1 MPQGQ
6 GTVKSKGFL
15 RDQRAAHGL
24 FLVGT
29 EAWYINKDGICIS
42 VLVLSDKLCPEPEV
56 SFFYQI
62 YGRQTQESSLH
73 SSLSLR
79 TIGDYTV
86 EFLPVNELTMEVTGS
101 RSSDRLPHIQNPSV
115 SSLLCKISWNAPVSR
130 ALLLEFQYR
139 ARERECL
146 SWSIGQS

>member
-42 VLVLSDKLCPEPEV
+42 VLVLSDNYVQSQKLAFFIRSMGGRRKNLPCIHRCP
-56 SFFYQI
+56 
-62 YGRQTQESSLH
+62 
-73 SSLSLR
+73 
-79 TIGDYTV
+79 
-86 EFLPVNELTMEVTGS
+86 
-101 RSSDRLPHIQNPSV
+101 
-115 SSLLCKISWNAPVSR
+115 
-130 ALLLEFQYR
+130 
-139 ARERECL
+139 
-146 SWSIGQS
+146 